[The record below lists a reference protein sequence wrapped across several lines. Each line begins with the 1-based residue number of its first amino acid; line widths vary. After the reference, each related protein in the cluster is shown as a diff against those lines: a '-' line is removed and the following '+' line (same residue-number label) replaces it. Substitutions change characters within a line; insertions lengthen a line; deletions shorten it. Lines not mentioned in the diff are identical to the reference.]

1 MSTFEPVEADP
12 SVPDADEAGY
22 RIAIRGRRIGDLSAL
37 QEGSDPDRIV
47 QRRPTVKQPPGM
59 KRTRNSYFSEKD
71 FRRIRLVAILSSLLL
86 HVVIIVGLL
95 LYQERLMELAN
106 AEETQFGSSGG
117 GGGEDAQDVVLQFGP
132 QSNPDQGKQAK
143 ENSAR
148 GRVNL
153 IDLYIYSD
161 VAHAQPVIMKE
172 RPKPAA
178 KKAKKQQTIIAE
190 NLPTRWVR
198 RGSGPGSGGG
208 AGGGSGG
215 GIGKSIGYSIDW
227 GGVGGRRLLSGLY
240 PRYPEGT
247 DKQMVVVLQFTVLPD
262 GSVDAIIPARKTD
275 ELLESASISALRT
288 WRFEPLPSQVAPK
301 SQTGK
306 VAFNFKLELSR

>member
-1 MSTFEPVEADP
+1 VEAEP
-12 SVPDADEAGY
+12 PIPGRDEEHY
-22 RIAIRGRRIGDLSAL
+22 RIAIRGKRIGDFSSLQVERHPGEGPPRPAVVQSLSGML
-37 QEGSDPDRIV
+37 YLRKSYLSD
-47 QRRPTVKQPPGM
+47 
-59 KRTRNSYFSEKD
+59 SD
-71 FRRIRLVAILSSLLL
+71 FRRIRLIALLTGLLL
-86 HVVIIVGLL
+86 HAVVIVGLMFYL
-95 LYQERLMELAN
+95 ERKLDQAN
-106 AEETQFGSSGG
+106 AEETPFGSSGG
-117 GGGEDAQDVVLQFGP
+117 GGGEDEQSLVLQFGP

-143 ENSAR
+143 ENSTR

-161 VAHAQPVIMKE
+161 VEHAQPVVIKE
-172 RPKPAA
+172 PPKTAV
-178 KKAKKQQTIIAE
+178 KKVKKQQTIIAE

-198 RGSGPGSGGG
+198 HGSGPGSGGG

-262 GSVDAIIPARKTD
+262 GSVDGIIPTRKTD
-275 ELLESASISALRT
+275 EILESASIAALRT
-288 WRFEPLPSQVAPK
+288 WRFEPLPQQVAPK

-306 VAFNFKLELSR
+306 VGFNFKLELSH

>member
-1 MSTFEPVEADP
+1 VEADP
-12 SVPDADEAGY
+12 PIPDREEEHY
-22 RIAIRGRRIGDLSAL
+22 RIAIRGKRIGDFSSLQAERHPADHAPLRATVQSLSGMVHARKSYL
-37 QEGSDPDRIV
+37 SD
-47 QRRPTVKQPPGM
+47 
-59 KRTRNSYFSEKD
+59 SD
-71 FRRIRLVAILSSLLL
+71 FRRIRIVALVSGLLL
-86 HVVIIVGLL
+86 HMVVIVGLMFYL
-95 LYQERLMELAN
+95 ERQLEQSN
-106 AEETQFGSSGG
+106 PEETPFGSSGG
-117 GGGEDAQDVVLQFGP
+117 GGGEDQQSLVLQFGP
-132 QSNPDQGKQAK
+132 QSNPEQGKQAK
-143 ENSAR
+143 ENYAR

-161 VAHAQPVIMKE
+161 VEHAQPVVIKE
-172 RPKPAA
+172 PPKTAV

-198 RGSGPGSGGG
+198 HGSGPGSGGG

-227 GGVGGRRLLSGLY
+227 GGAGGRRLLSGLY

-262 GSVDAIIPARKTD
+262 GSVDAILPTRKTD
-275 ELLESASISALRT
+275 ELLESASIAALRT
-288 WRFEPLPSQVAPK
+288 WRFEPLPQQVQPK

-306 VAFNFKLELSR
+306 VGFNFKLELSH